1 MDYNQIRNKL
11 AVMKRGDTLILPHV
25 TEKLEV
31 NFSDRGIFSLTV
43 TGKNHTRAHG
53 LSGGFT
59 SLRQFAEML
68 QYYFE
73 PRVGYVYQHING
85 NIYTVIAIANQES
98 KRVDY
103 PPTVVYQ
110 GTTNGKV
117 WAKPLTNFIAKMTWI
132 K

>member
-1 MDYNQIRNKL
+1 
-11 AVMKRGDTLILPHV
+11 MKRGDVLVIPHV

-31 NFSDRGIFSLTV
+31 TFSDRGIFSLTV

-59 SLRQFAEML
+59 SLSQFAEML

-85 NIYTVIAIANQES
+85 NVYKVIAIANQES
-98 KRVDY
+98 KRADY

-110 GTTNGKV
+110 DTTNGKV
-117 WAKPLTNFIAKMTWI
+117 WAKSFINFIAKMTRI